1 MPEAGACVL
10 TPTSQDGFVMT
21 VVDGDGVFGEYDI
34 AVGVDFFSNTNEGV
48 SKGGHAVAGPGVV
61 VWELGQAELA
71 ASG

>member
-1 MPEAGACVL
+1 M
-10 TPTSQDGFVMT
+10 
-21 VVDGDGVFGEYDI
+21 FGKDNV
-34 AVGVDFFSNTNEGV
+34 AVGVVTFSNANEGV